1 MTTADEPLELTAW
14 VDYHCP
20 YSYRATAWL
29 LGLGPAV
36 VRPRFRPFP
45 LEQVNRDPEAT
56 GWRLWEQPLDYRHY
70 RDRQHRRPLHAFL
83 ATALLEVTE
92 PAPVVDRFRLAVYQA
107 RFDEAADISDVERLV
122 RLAAGAGADADRL
135 ARAMADETALVA
147 PRAVMARAWT
157 DARSTYQIFGVPTLE
172 PPDQRPFYLRL
183 ERAVEPGREA
193 ADLLERVLGL
203 RRDAPI
209 VLELKL
215 PELVER
221 GPAA

>member
-1 MTTADEPLELTAW
+1 MTADEPLDVTVWA
-14 VDYHCP
+14 DYHCP

-36 VRPRFRPFP
+36 VRTQFRPFP
-45 LEQVNRDPEAT
+45 LEQVNRDPAAAE
-56 GWRLWEQPLDYRHY
+56 WRLWEQPLDYRHY
-70 RDRQHRRPLHAFL
+70 RDRQDRRPLHAFL
-83 ATALLEVTE
+83 ATALLEAAE
-92 PAPVVDRFRLAVYQA
+92 PTPVVDRFRLAVYQA
-107 RFDEAADISDVERLV
+107 RFDEAADISDVDLLA
-122 RLAAGAGADADRL
+122 RLAAEAGAEGRRL

-147 PRAVMARAWT
+147 PRAGIARAWT
-157 DARSTYQIFGVPTLE
+157 DARSTYAIFGVPTLE
-172 PPDQRPFYLRL
+172 PAGERPFYLRL

-215 PELVER
+215 PDLVER